1 METFVQ
7 ATLPPKA
14 VAPTAFN
21 PLLPGFKEDPHPF
34 FHKLRSE
41 DPVHWSPV
49 FQIWVLTRYADVLSA
64 LREERLSANG
74 RNWEN
79 YEKYFMRNGEPP
91 PSSARVYRN
100 WMLQLDPPDH
110 TRLRAL
116 VSKAFT
122 PRVVEAM
129 RTRIQQVTDD
139 LLDRVQGRSAM
150 DVVKDL
156 AYPLPIIV
164 IADMLGAPPADY
176 ERIKKWSTDLLPSFS
191 PALSKEQLAEVSRSA
206 SEFASY
212 VQNLIAAR
220 RQKPG
225 NELIDGLIAA
235 RDGANRLTDD
245 ELVSTCVL
253 LVVAGHLTTVQ
264 LVARGILLL
273 LKNPEQMAR
282 LRKQPELIGSA
293 VEEMLRL
300 EAPLQV
306 VNRPALND
314 FQIEGKTIRKGQ
326 MVLLSLAAANRDPAQ
341 FSDPDCFDIMR
352 TPNRHLAFG
361 YGLHFCPGAPLAR
374 LEAEIAIG
382 TLLRRQAIIRLTDA
396 KLEHEPSLLLRG
408 LKSLPV
414 SLIEGTA

>member
-1 METFVQ
+1 METSVQ

-14 VAPTAFN
+14 VATAAYN

-34 FHKLRSE
+34 FHRLRSE

-49 FQIWVLTRYADVLSA
+49 FQIWVLTRYADVLSS

-79 YEKYFMRNGEPP
+79 YEKYFMRNGGPP
-91 PSSARVYRN
+91 PSSAQVYRH

-129 RTRIQQVTDD
+129 RTRIQQVTED
-139 LLDRVQGRSAM
+139 LLDRVQGRNTM

-164 IADMLGAPPADY
+164 IADMLGAPPSDY

-191 PALSKEQLAEVSRSA
+191 PALSKEQLAQVSESA
-206 SEFASY
+206 SEFAAY
-212 VQNLIAAR
+212 VQNLIEER
-220 RQKPG
+220 RRKPG
-225 NELIDGLIAA
+225 DELIDGLIAA
-235 RDGANRLTDD
+235 RDGANRLTDA

-264 LVARGILLL
+264 LVGRGFLLL
-273 LKNPEQMAR
+273 LKNPAQMEK
-282 LRKQPELIGSA
+282 LRREPEFIGSA
-293 VEEMLRL
+293 IEEMLRM

-306 VNRPALND
+306 VNRPALAD
-314 FQIEGKTIRKGQ
+314 FQIDGKTIRKGQ
-326 MVLLSLAAANRDPAQ
+326 LVLLSLAAANRDPAQ
-341 FSDPDCFDIMR
+341 FPDPDRFDIAR
-352 TPNRHLAFG
+352 APNRHLGFG

-374 LEAEIAIG
+374 LEAEIAIN
-382 TLLRRQAIIRLTDA
+382 TLLRRQPTIEPTDV
-396 KLEHEPSLLLRG
+396 KLEYEPSLILRG
-408 LKSLPV
+408 LNSLPV
-414 SLIEGTA
+414 RLTEGGM